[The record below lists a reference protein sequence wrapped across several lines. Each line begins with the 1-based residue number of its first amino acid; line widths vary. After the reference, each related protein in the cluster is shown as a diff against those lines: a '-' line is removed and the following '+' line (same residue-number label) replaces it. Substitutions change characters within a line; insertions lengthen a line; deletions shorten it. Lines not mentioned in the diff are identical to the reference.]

1 MFLLNIKKIVE
12 REIKQ
17 VNEKSHM
24 SQWRPAWGIGAQS
37 KLSTTIY
44 IYHVQ
49 SALKLIPTE
58 MRRLVARSPEVN

>member
-17 VNEKSHM
+17 VNEK